1 MENRELTRQLQKLR
15 SLIRKIAETSVQ
27 DFELQAHW
35 GRYLCVLVA
44 GFLENAIAEIY
55 TDFVNSAAS
64 EPVASFASLILGRIQ
79 NPNSQ
84 RFLETA
90 RSFRQSWAEDLENFL
105 MEQGRKDAIDSII
118 ANRHAIAHGR
128 DSGITVVRVV
138 EFEIGAWRLLSL
150 SRPSVKAEL
159 ENRVLGV
166 VANIGAH
173 QPH

>member
-1 MENRELTRQLQKLR
+1 MENQELTRQLQKLR
-15 SLIRKIAETSVQ
+15 SLIRKIAEASVQ

-64 EPVASFASLILGRIQ
+64 EPVASFASLTLGRIQ

-84 RFLETA
+84 RFVDTA
-90 RSFRQSWAEDLENFL
+90 RSFKQSWAEDLEKFL
-105 MEQGRKDAIDSII
+105 MEQGRKEAIDSII

-128 DSGITVVRVV
+128 DSGITVVRVIQFLDRCV
-138 EFEIGAWRLLSL
+138 EVMEFIEDQCKGRDRGAT
-150 SRPSVKAEL
+150 P
-159 ENRVLGV
+159 
-166 VANIGAH
+166 
-173 QPH
+173 

>member
-1 MENRELTRQLQKLR
+1 MENQQLNRQLQKIR
-15 SLIRKIAETSVQ
+15 SLIDKTTEASRQ
-27 DFELQAHW
+27 DLELQAHW

-64 EPVASFASLILGRIQ
+64 EPVASFASLTLGRIQ

-84 RFLETA
+84 RFLDTA
-90 RSFRQSWAEDLENFL
+90 RSFKQSWADDLEKFL
-105 MEQGRKDAIDSII
+105 MEQGRKEAIDSII

-138 EFEIGAWRLLSL
+138 QFLDRCVEVIEFIEGQCKGRAGGAA
-150 SRPSVKAEL
+150 P
-159 ENRVLGV
+159 
-166 VANIGAH
+166 
-173 QPH
+173 